1 MYKLLFSLLLFSP
14 LLGSAV
20 LLGGGST
27 LGPRGSFR
35 LTLVLALGQTLALA
49 YLLPLPFSASTPII
63 RLDYGLWFSVGSLR
77 AHWAFLLDALSL
89 PMASLVVGVS
99 AVTQLYAYWYMAADP
114 ALVRFQAYLQLFT
127 FCMLLLVFGD
137 NFGVFFL
144 G

>member
-1 MYKLLFSLLLFSP
+1 MIKYFFSYLLLAPFLAS
-14 LLGSAV
+14 LV
-20 LLGGGST
+20 LLLWGSR
-27 LGPRGSFR
+27 LGPRGAVA
-35 LTLVLALGQTLALA
+35 LTLLLVVGQGLCCAA
-49 YLLPLPFSASTPII
+49 LLPLPLRGNGVL
-63 RLDYGLWFSVGSLR
+63 RLDYGPWFEVGSLR

-99 AVTQLYAYWYMAADP
+99 AVAQLYSYWYMAADP